1 MAAWHQGDGVNNGA
15 SGIPGNL
22 PVQSALPR
30 YCGALSWRTY
40 FPLLL
45 GGLNLDLQAGEPMD
59 VGVEPTPIKEITPDL
74 ERELLKS
81 PIPETVD
88 PGTSDKEVAKRKRLT
103 GAAKR
108 HLNRLMKSGTPYET
122 ALNKVLELKAARQQ
136 QQRTEGGQSSTEQ
149 TAADKRPRS
158 DGSTPEQRAKRPR
171 EGTSKKHS
179 RKPRKWSKWV
189 SYPSAIMQAVENS
202 PDDGPFIRFQGCTQ
216 RPGWLLITCV
226 DKVSSEWLEGTIM
239 NLHPWDGAHLKTVQG
254 KDIPRPHVCTEK
266 DEPWPMH
273 PRVDC
278 STQGAIGPGSD
289 MDVRRRRYV
298 HDNVEGIN
306 FRPYF
311 GFGQIQFRPKAGD
324 KRETPKVNPKKPVL
338 EEGKRIPPKEPERHV
353 GKGKN
358 IPNRQT
364 LRKSGTRPPP
374 KGHMTDKPASSS
386 SSSRKSGTSPPP
398 SPGGS
403 SARGVTDLPSSSRI
417 HRILSREPRVPFG
430 SIKKPDGTY
439 TTSGRETLELLI
451 HNHFPGS
458 LILGNQPLEPPKGV
472 TLDKTMTWNP
482 HLDKVI
488 HKAKMSFWT
497 CRRICGKS
505 WGIGPQQMYWIY
517 TTIIRPMIAYG
528 SIVWWSKG
536 RQRTARTKLSG
547 LQRMAS
553 LAITGA
559 LRTTPS
565 AAMEILLDLPPLHI
579 FMEREARWATYR
591 LHRAS
596 SSMLQATTMEQNRL
610 IDDIKSHSILSM
622 PSDVMPSRTS
632 SNLYY
637 KVLFPKRDEWE
648 RNKDALQK
656 ADSCWFTDGSKTP
669 EGTGA
674 GVHSCNPRTRISVS
688 LGTNATVFQAE
699 VYAIELCVGRLE
711 QMNPIRRTIKIFSDS
726 QAALKALFSYR

>member
-1 MAAWHQGDGVNNGA
+1 MSVN
-15 SGIPGNL
+15 PH
-22 PVQSALPR
+22 
-30 YCGALSWRTY
+30 
-40 FPLLL
+40 
-45 GGLNLDLQAGEPMD
+45 
-59 VGVEPTPIKEITPDL
+59 K
-74 ERELLKS
+74 
-81 PIPETVD
+81 TVIV
-88 PGTSDKEVAKRKRLT
+88 PFTRKRKLD
-103 GAAKR
+103 G
-108 HLNRLMKSGTPYET
+108 LIQPSIMGET
-122 ALNKVLELKAARQQ
+122 IA
-136 QQRTEGGQSSTEQ
+136 
-149 TAADKRPRS
+149 
-158 DGSTPEQRAKRPR
+158 
-171 EGTSKKHS
+171 
-179 RKPRKWSKWV
+179 
-189 SYPSAIMQAVENS
+189 
-202 PDDGPFIRFQGCTQ
+202 F
-216 RPGWLLITCV
+216 
-226 DKVSSEWLEGTIM
+226 SEEVKYL
-239 NLHPWDGAHLKTVQG
+239 
-254 KDIPRPHVCTEK
+254 
-266 DEPWPMH
+266 
-273 PRVDC
+273 
-278 STQGAIGPGSD
+278 
-289 MDVRRRRYV
+289 
-298 HDNVEGIN
+298 
-306 FRPYF
+306 
-311 GFGQIQFRPKAGD
+311 
-324 KRETPKVNPKKPVL
+324 
-338 EEGKRIPPKEPERHV
+338 
-353 GKGKN
+353 
-358 IPNRQT
+358 
-364 LRKSGTRPPP
+364 
-374 KGHMTDKPASSS
+374 
-386 SSSRKSGTSPPP
+386 
-398 SPGGS
+398 
-403 SARGVTDLPSSSRI
+403 
-417 HRILSREPRVPFG
+417 
-430 SIKKPDGTY
+430 
-439 TTSGRETLELLI
+439 
-451 HNHFPGS
+451 
-458 LILGNQPLEPPKGV
+458 GV
-472 TLDKTMTWNP
+472 TLDKTMTWNS

-536 RQRTARTKLSG
+536 LQRTARTKLSG
-547 LQRMAS
+547 LQRLAS

-591 LHRAS
+591 LHQAS

-726 QAALKALFSYR
+726 QAALKALFSYRCNSKTEWNCQKALNNLSLRNHVTLVWIPGHSGQEGNEIADSLARKGAETTFIGPEPVLGISYNTAKMAVLNWSEGEILQYWQSLPGMDHSKAFIKYPKKPRSEILLGLDRQKLTPNVTCAWKMMRRRTIFCVPVPQWRGSDSRCLAEQDCCQRIWTKSHPIRLSGSLKD